1 MTSLILIAAWLGSFC
16 ATVIVLVVMSRREPP
31 EPAMPFSIS
40 KWLDG

>member
-1 MTSLILIAAWLGSFC
+1 MTSLILVAAWLGSFC
-16 ATVIVLVVMSRREPP
+16 ATVIVLVGMYRREP